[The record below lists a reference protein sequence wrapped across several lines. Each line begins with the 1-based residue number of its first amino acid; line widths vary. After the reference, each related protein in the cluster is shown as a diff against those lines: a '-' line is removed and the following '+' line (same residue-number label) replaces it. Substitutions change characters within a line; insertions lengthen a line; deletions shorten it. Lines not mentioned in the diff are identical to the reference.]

1 VAVTVTAAVNTAR
14 RIMIEECILKREEDS
29 GVMSE
34 CSYCRAKVKSDYEEK
49 LKENV
54 IASACSIG

>member
-1 VAVTVTAAVNTAR
+1 
-14 RIMIEECILKREEDS
+14 MIEECILNREEDS

-49 LKENV
+49 LKENA